1 MEMTPSLSFDG
12 SLLRST
18 LSRVRDVK
26 ENDDVPVVVFDLDG
40 TLFDNGPRTWNIL
53 AEFAEASGR
62 GALRRALNG
71 LRATGLPYLLTDTL
85 RLAGV
90 TDDQTL
96 EEART
101 FWGHRFFT
109 HTYQT
114 LDVPLAGARRFVEE
128 VFKAGAVVVY
138 LTGRDVPGMAVGC
151 VQSLHDHGFPVALAR
166 TALVLK
172 HDFDTPDIDFKTEA
186 VEFITRLGTVV
197 ASFDNEP
204 GNVNMFLKRWPSSL
218 SVLIETTH
226 APGAPALAD
235 GAARAP
241 DFLA

>member
-1 MEMTPSLSFDG
+1 MEKTPSSSSEG
-12 SLLRST
+12 SLLRAT
-18 LSRVRDVK
+18 LARVRDVQ
-26 ENDDVPVVVFDLDG
+26 ENGDVPVVVFDLDG

-62 GALRRALNG
+62 GTLRRALND

-90 TDDQTL
+90 TDEATL
-96 EEART
+96 VEARA
-101 FWGHRFFT
+101 FWAARFFT

-114 LDVPLAGARRFVEE
+114 LDVPLAGARRFVDECY
-128 VFKAGAVVVY
+128 KAGALVVY

-166 TALVLK
+166 TSLILK

-186 VEFITRLGTVV
+186 VEFIHRLGTVV

-204 GNVNMFLKRWPSSL
+204 GNVNMFLRRWPSSL

-226 APGAPALAD
+226 APGAPTLAED
-235 GAARAP
+235 AARAG
-241 DFLA
+241 DFLD

>member
-1 MEMTPSLSFDG
+1 MEKTASLPTDG
-12 SLLRST
+12 SLLAAT
-18 LSRVRDVK
+18 LARVRDVK
-26 ENDDVPVVVFDLDG
+26 ENGEVPVVVFDLDG

-62 GALRRALNG
+62 GALRRALND

-90 TDDQTL
+90 TDQATL
-96 EEART
+96 DEARA
-101 FWGHRFFT
+101 FWAARFFT
-109 HTYQT
+109 HVYQT

-128 VFKAGAVVVY
+128 TFKAGGFVVY

-151 VQSLHDHGFPVALAR
+151 VQSLHDHGFPVALVR

-172 HDFDTPDIDFKTEA
+172 HDFDTPDLDFKTEA
-186 VEFITRLGTVV
+186 VEFIHRLGTVV
-197 ASFDNEP
+197 ATFDNEP
-204 GNVNMFLKRWPSSL
+204 GNVNLFLKRWPSSL
-218 SVLIETTH
+218 AVLIDTQH
-226 APGAPALAD
+226 APGAPALHE

-241 DFLA
+241 DFLS